1 MNNMKLG
8 TKIALGFGILI
19 AIAAILGG
27 VGVVQMG
34 TVETESTK
42 LAEEYV
48 PEVDMAAELRAA
60 ANRLMYAMRGYIFTG
75 DQIFYDEAQQ
85 ELRAAHNAIEQGGQ
99 LEERSKHLK
108 GLREHLEVA
117 TTAIHA
123 YGESIDQ
130 TGQIVARMR
139 DNRAAL
145 DASADKYM
153 GICNEFLADQNR
165 AFKDDLAGAQKRVEI
180 VNEIAN
186 LGVKAREIN
195 FKGQATN
202 SMTLVE
208 VAIELLAGL
217 DTYVEEL
224 KAITQDVEDTQRVD
238 DIAAAAQ
245 VYARNME
252 DYIETTGEM
261 ILAGQKMETVAAEYM
276 KTCNDF
282 LDGLNDKMLGEPGG
296 STVNVQ
302 ESLKKIGLVNDII
315 EAGAAAWIMSYKAQ
329 ATQDPKLIQEAEI
342 GFRGVTEISSKL
354 RKITPDTEDL
364 QRVDKIEAAAE
375 DFISVIRSYL
385 KDFRTLSEFRYAMDQ
400 AAGQY
405 VAQCETF
412 LEGQQ
417 KKLAADMYDRNTKI
431 MLVNAIIDLENDT
444 RVKVFK
450 AQALEQPAIME
461 EALNNFPKIKLT
473 LEELRKI
480 TEGDVDLNRIEQVES
495 AGNAFRGAMVDFLG
509 NWKMMR
515 DVGNK
520 GEAAGKGVID
530 ACRSMTSAG
539 MQATGKVATDAVDLL
554 KSSSWIMV
562 VGLIAAVIL
571 GALIALF
578 LTRSITGP
586 IRRIIQ
592 GLNNGSDQVASA
604 SHQVSSGSQSLAEG
618 AAEQAASIEE
628 TSSSLE
634 EMASMTK
641 KNAENADEARTMMG
655 EAGQIVDKV
664 NQHMGDMLSAIE
676 EITRSSEETGKII
689 KTIDEIAF
697 QTNLLALN
705 AAVEAARAGEA
716 GAGFAVVAD
725 EVRNLALRAADAARN
740 TSDLI
745 ENTIKAVK
753 NGNELTHTTQEA
765 FRDNMEISRKVGG
778 LVDEISAASNE
789 QAQGIEEINKA
800 VTEMD
805 KVVQQVAANA
815 EESASASEEMSAQ
828 AEQMQAYVAQLVGMV
843 GGKAI
848 STEVVAV
855 RPVKTDFLNPPMEA
869 GDKRKIKALDVPKKK
884 EKMTPGEIIPMDDQD
899 VEEL

>member
-1 MNNMKLG
+1 MKNMKLG
-8 TKIALGFGILI
+8 TKIALGFGVLI

-34 TVETESTK
+34 TVETETTK
-42 LAEEYV
+42 LAQEYV

-75 DQIFYDEAQQ
+75 DQTFYDEAQK
-85 ELRAAHNAIEQGGQ
+85 ELQAAKNAIEQGGQ

-108 GLREHLEVA
+108 GLRGHLEVA
-117 TTAIHA
+117 TKAIDA
-123 YGESIDQ
+123 YGASIGQ
-130 TGQIVARMR
+130 TGEIIARMQG
-139 DNRAAL
+139 NRAAL
-145 DASADKYM
+145 DASAGKYM
-153 GICNEFLADQNR
+153 TVCNEFLSGQNQ
-165 AFKDDLAGAQKRVEI
+165 AFRDDLAGAQKRVEI
-180 VNEIAN
+180 VNEIVN
-186 LGVKAREIN
+186 LGVNVRETN

-202 SMTLVE
+202 STALIE
-208 VAIELLAGL
+208 VAIDLLAGL
-217 DTYVEEL
+217 DTYMEEL
-224 KAITQDVEDTQRVD
+224 RAITRDAADIKRIDE
-238 DIAAAAQ
+238 IAAAAKA
-245 VYARNME
+245 YAQNMKG
-252 DYIETTGEM
+252 YIQTTDEMKAAGE
-261 ILAGQKMETVAAEYM
+261 KMEAVAAGYM
-276 KTCNDF
+276 KNCNEF
-282 LDGLNDKMLGEPGG
+282 LDGQNEKMLREFGR
-296 STVNVQ
+296 SDVNV
-302 ESLKKIGLVNDII
+302 EERLKKIRLVNDTI
-315 EAGAAAWIMSYKAQ
+315 EAGNAACIMSFKAQ
-329 ATQDPKLIQEAEI
+329 ATQDAKLIQEAEI
-342 GFRGVTEISSKL
+342 AFRGVMDISSNL
-354 RKITPDTEDL
+354 RKITRDTEDIK
-364 QRVDKIEAAAE
+364 RIDEIEAAAE
-375 DFISVIRSYL
+375 DYISAIGAYL
-385 KDFRTLSEFRYAMDQ
+385 KNFRTIAEFRSAMDQ

-405 VAQCETF
+405 VEQCETF

-417 KKLAADMYDRNTKI
+417 KKLADDMYERNAKI
-431 MLVNAIIDLENDT
+431 MLVNGVIDLQNDI

-450 AQALEQPAIME
+450 AQALERPAIME
-461 EALNNFPKIKLT
+461 EALNNFPKIKGT

-480 TEGDVDLNRIEQVES
+480 TRIDVDIKRIEQVES
-495 AGNAFRGAMVDFLG
+495 AGNAFKGGMAEFLS
-509 NWKMMR
+509 NWKMMQ
-515 DVGNK
+515 DIGNK
-520 GEAAGKGVID
+520 GETAGRGVID
-530 ACRSMTSAG
+530 ACRSMASAG
-539 MQATGKVATDAVDLL
+539 MQATGKVATDAVGLL
-554 KSSSWIMV
+554 KSSSWIMI

-586 IRRIIQ
+586 IRRIIK
-592 GLNNGSDQVASA
+592 GLSDGSDQVASA

-634 EMASMTK
+634 EMSSMTK
-641 KNAENADEARTMMG
+641 KNADNANEARSMME
-655 EAGQIVDKV
+655 EAGQIVDNV
-664 NQHMGDMLSAIE
+664 NRHMGEMLSAIE

-740 TSDLI
+740 TSNLI

-753 NGNELTHTTQEA
+753 NGNELTQTTQEA

-778 LVDEISAASNE
+778 LVDEITAASNE
-789 QAQGIEEINKA
+789 QAQGIEEINRA

-843 GGKAI
+843 GGS
-848 STEVVAV
+848 STATGGEA
-855 RPVKTDFLNPPMEA
+855 RTVKTDIKRPAVETR
-869 GDKRKIKALDVPKKK
+869 DKGEIKALDAPPKKDK
-884 EKMTPGEIIPMDDQD
+884 AKPEEIIPMDDD
-899 VEEL
+899 DLKDF